1 MLMAHLKKDIAG
13 IVATARIVVI
23 ADFLFTLPAVIVQ
36 PVSGLWLVWHVGY
49 DLSELWLWL
58 AILLYLLLGA
68 CWIPVVFLQI
78 RCRDLATSA
87 LHTGQP
93 LPTPY
98 YRAMWLWFW
107 LGWPAFLSVVAI
119 YVLMLAKP
127 TL

>member
-1 MLMAHLKKDIAG
+1 MAHLKKDIAG

-49 DLSELWLWL
+49 SLSELWLWL

-87 LHTGQP
+87 LHAGQP
-93 LPTPY
+93 LPAPY

-107 LGWPAFLSVVAI
+107 LGWPAVLSVVAI